1 MDKDDVDYFAM
12 TIRESLSLMFWTSFA
27 TLLAVGAILALAL

>member
-1 MDKDDVDYFAM
+1 MDNENTEYFNM
-12 TIRESLSLMFWTSFA
+12 SVRDSLALMLWTSIG

>member
-1 MDKDDVDYFAM
+1 MDNDDVDYFAM
-12 TIRESLSLMFWTSFA
+12 TIRESLSLMFWTSFG

>member
-1 MDKDDVDYFAM
+1 MDKDDIDYFAM
-12 TIRESLSLMFWTSFA
+12 TIRESLSLMFWTSFG